1 MRLAL
6 GTAQIGLAY
15 GVSNKT
21 GQIPRDEA
29 AAIIGEARRAGIDTL
44 DTAVA
49 YGDTESRLG
58 QIGVDGFR
66 IVSKVPAVPD
76 DVEDISDWMSEVVRG
91 SLLKLRAERLY
102 GLLLHRPGQLGEARG
117 GDIQEAL
124 ERLKADGLASKTGIS
139 IYDPAELDE
148 LDGRFRPDL
157 VQAPFNLFDDR
168 LISSGWLSRLKA
180 EGTEVHVRSI
190 FLQGVLL
197 FAPEERPRKFERW
210 GAHFAAYDEWMST
223 HDRSALEACVSH
235 ALSVPEIDRVVV
247 GVESAS
253 HLRDVVA
260 AASVSPPPFAER
272 VVSPDAEL
280 LDPRAWDNQPLRSTQ

>member
-15 GVSNKT
+15 GISNNT
-21 GQIPRDEA
+21 GQVSGDEA
-29 AAIIGEARRAGIDTL
+29 TAIIREAGAAGIDTL

-49 YGDTESRLG
+49 YGESESRLG
-58 QIGVDGFR
+58 KIGVDGFR

-76 DVEDISDWMSEVVRG
+76 DVKDIRGWMSGVVRD

-102 GLLLHRPGQLGEARG
+102 GLLLHRPQQLGESRG
-117 GDIQEAL
+117 GEIQGAL
-124 ERLKADGLASKTGIS
+124 DQLKADGLADKTGIS

-148 LDGRFRPDL
+148 LAGRYRPDL
-157 VQAPFNLFDDR
+157 VQAPFNLFDNR
-168 LISSGWLSRLKA
+168 LISSGWMSRLKA
-180 EGTEVHVRSI
+180 QGTEVHVRSI

-197 FAPEERPRKFERW
+197 FAPDERPKKFDRW
-210 GAHFAAYDEWMST
+210 AAQFAAYDEWMSA
-223 HDRSALEACVSH
+223 HNRSALEACVSH

-260 AASVSPPPFAER
+260 AAAVSPPPFAER
-272 VVSPDAEL
+272 VVSSDAEL
-280 LDPRAWDNQPLRSTQ
+280 LDPRAWNYQPSRST